1 MGIAQLCL
9 VGAVMLLG
17 LLGVL
22 VPGVPGALLCWAAVL
37 WWATSM
43 HSSLSWGVLAAAS
56 GLLLLN
62 QVLKWLL
69 PSRSMRESGVPWRT
83 LAIGGAVAVCGFFI
97 IPVVGAPIGFVA
109 GIYGTE
115 RLRLGSHGSAWAA
128 TRMAMR
134 AIGLAVLIELF
145 ACLLV
150 AGVWLGAVIHG

>member
-1 MGIAQLCL
+1 MAIAQLCL
-9 VGAVMLLG
+9 VGAVMMLG

-37 WWATSM
+37 WWATST
-43 HSSLSWGVLAAAS
+43 HNSLSWRVLAAAT
-56 GLLLLN
+56 GILLLN

-69 PSRSMRESGVPWRT
+69 PSRSMRESGVPWHT
-83 LAIGGAVAVCGFFI
+83 LFIGGIAAICGFFL
-97 IPVVGAPIGFVA
+97 IPVIGAPIGFVA
-109 GIYGTE
+109 GIYGAE

-134 AIGLAVLIELF
+134 AIGLAVLVELF

-150 AGVWLGAVIHG
+150 AGGWLGAVIFG